1 MFISNKRASLKNVEL
16 KNLVKLFTILSFFKT
31 TIAVILFWLVFVI
44 YMKNNPKYSKQKS
57 NHTPTTI
64 SLR

>member
-1 MFISNKRASLKNVEL
+1 MFISNKRVSLKNVEL

-44 YMKNNPKYSKQKS
+44 YMKNNSKYSKQKS
-57 NHTPTTI
+57 NHTLTTI